1 MKILTAGQMRNIDRR
16 AIETFGIPSI
26 VLMENAALAVVDAIE
41 THYPT
46 AARVVIFCGPGQN
59 GGDGF
64 AVARHLSNRGRD
76 PRIVIVGGRDAI
88 AGDAKTN
95 LEICEKMRI
104 HIEQVDQTDALD
116 QSLARATDAD
126 LAVDAIFG
134 TGLNRPAEG
143 VFAEAIHGLAALRLP
158 IVAIDIPSGLNGSAP
173 QVVEPAVQAD
183 LTVTFAQPK
192 VAHIFEPAASYCGEV
207 IVADIS
213 IPEAAVESENVSLS
227 VVTPDDVAALFPAR
241 DADSHKGTYGHVA
254 LVSGSAGKSGAAIL
268 AARGALRTGSGLVT
282 IVTDPKT
289 SAIID
294 SVSIESM
301 TLPVSPSELDTICG
315 FVAKMD
321 AALVGP
327 GLPDDE
333 DGYSFIRG
341 LVDRVDIPLVLD
353 ATAVNAFK
361 GDPAAINP
369 RGRARVITP
378 HPGELSRLIGRP
390 ASEINERRLEIAM
403 ETAKVSRCVVLLKG
417 HQTIIAAPDGRT
429 AVNPTGNPGM
439 ATGGMGDVLSGILVS
454 LLGQGADLY
463 AATCAAAYI
472 HGFAGDLL
480 RAESSEIGMLA
491 RDVADHVPA
500 AIERIRGNR
509 K

>member
-1 MKILTAGQMRNIDRR
+1 
-16 AIETFGIPSI
+16 
-26 VLMENAALAVVDAIE
+26 
-41 THYPT
+41 
-46 AARVVIFCGPGQN
+46 
-59 GGDGF
+59 
-64 AVARHLSNRGRD
+64 
-76 PRIVIVGGRDAI
+76 
-88 AGDAKTN
+88 
-95 LEICEKMRI
+95 
-104 HIEQVDQTDALD
+104 
-116 QSLARATDAD
+116 
-126 LAVDAIFG
+126 
-134 TGLNRPAEG
+134 
-143 VFAEAIHGLAALRLP
+143 
-158 IVAIDIPSGLNGSAP
+158 
-173 QVVEPAVQAD
+173 
-183 LTVTFAQPK
+183 

-241 DADSHKGTYGHVA
+241 DPDSHKGTYGHVA

-289 SAIID
+289 AAIID

-301 TLPVSPSELDTICG
+301 TFPVSQSELDTICG

-369 RGRARVITP
+369 RGRARAITP

-390 ASEINERRLEIAM
+390 ASEINERRLEVAM
-403 ETAKVSRCVVLLKG
+403 ETAMVSRCVVLLKG

-472 HGFAGDLL
+472 HGLAGDLL

-491 RDVADHVPA
+491 RDVADRVPA